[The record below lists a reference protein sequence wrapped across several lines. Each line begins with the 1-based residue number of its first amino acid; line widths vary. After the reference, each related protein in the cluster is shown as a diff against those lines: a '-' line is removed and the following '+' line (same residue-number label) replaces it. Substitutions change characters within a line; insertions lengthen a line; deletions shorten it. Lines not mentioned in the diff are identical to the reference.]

1 MTEGAREQSRE
12 VGGRSTHAVSW
23 LAWLL
28 AGLSVAMFFAS
39 IPLYLLARDAHVPS
53 SWDADLSVGGLLL
66 RLPFMAFPL
75 VGALIASRHPRNPI
89 GWILL
94 ATGLLW
100 MLNGMLNYYGF
111 YGVARPGSLPFLVE
125 MAGLNNWL
133 WVFLVGL
140 PGTFLVL
147 LFPEGRLLSR
157 RWRPLG

>member
-1 MTEGAREQSRE
+1 M
-12 VGGRSTHAVSW
+12 
-23 LAWLL
+23 
-28 AGLSVAMFFAS
+28 
-39 IPLYLLARDAHVPS
+39 I
-53 SWDADLSVGGLLL
+53 
-66 RLPFMAFPL
+66 FPL
-75 VGALIASRHPRNPI
+75 VGALIASRRHRNPI

-100 MLNGMLNYYGF
+100 MLDYYDV
-111 YGVARPGSLPFLVE
+111 YGVARPGSLPFPVE
-125 MAGLNNWL
+125 MAGLNKWL